1 MTAPIWIGSAD
12 PLPNSKESFGNFSKS
27 KSVESFVSAM
37 AQVSITTD
45 ENSGQRVLPVTGH
58 KFFLLF
64 LFLLAYLALYPYM
77 GDTGARYYVFR
88 LVSAA
93 VTLMCVYAV
102 SFRKGLIVVALIL
115 AVPTIVAHRFVF
127 QPRMLPASV
136 FNLILSFAFDAF
148 VIGAIFRRVFA
159 REKPETETIF
169 GAVCIYLLIGFFFA
183 RLYAIL
189 AVIQPHAFYL
199 DPASNLH
206 AFPVGFDF
214 IYFSFGSM
222 TTAGAAGMSA
232 ASPQVRSVSM
242 IESVLAVLYIAVMI
256 ARLMGAYRPNQ
267 NGSGQS
273 S

>member
-1 MTAPIWIGSAD
+1 
-12 PLPNSKESFGNFSKS
+12 
-27 KSVESFVSAM
+27 M
-37 AQVSITTD
+37 AQLAITTD
-45 ENSGQRVLPVTGH
+45 EKPVQRVRPVTGH

-64 LFLLAYLALYPYM
+64 LFLLAYLAVYPYM

-88 LVSAA
+88 LLSAA

-102 SFRKGLIVVALIL
+102 SFRKGLIFVALIL
-115 AVPTIVAHRFVF
+115 AVPTIAAHAIVF
-127 QPRMLPASV
+127 RSSMVPASV
-136 FNLILSFAFDAF
+136 INVILSFAFDVF
-148 VIGAIFRRVFA
+148 TIGIIFRRVFA
-159 REKPETETIF
+159 REKPEAETIF

-189 AVIQPHAFYL
+189 AILQPHAFYL

-206 AFPVGFDF
+206 PVPVGFDF

-222 TTAGAAGMSA
+222 TTAGAAGIAA

-256 ARLMGAYRPNQ
+256 ARLMGAYRPDQ
-267 NGSGQS
+267 NSSGES